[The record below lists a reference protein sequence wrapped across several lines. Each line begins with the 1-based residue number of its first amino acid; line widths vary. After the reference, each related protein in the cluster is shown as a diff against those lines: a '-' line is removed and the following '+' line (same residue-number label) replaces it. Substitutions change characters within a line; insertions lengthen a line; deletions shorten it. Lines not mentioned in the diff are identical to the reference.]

1 MGKRVLFSV
10 IRTSGLEFA
19 WWNKY
24 NLPSEGQE
32 EDSPQETVN
41 IFVSYYVHLTCFTV
55 ETVTSSIYLVR
66 WSQIM
71 YMYYFLG
78 YQLDDDPSLRTEK
91 EKEHRAN
98 NTFLLA
104 LDGDVDFQPD
114 AIIKVCRCHN
124 EIMLPSCRLST
135 WWRETPRLVQP
146 VVESTQLVAGIELLI
161 ILQT

>member
-1 MGKRVLFSV
+1 MSLHTEVRRLHIILGDKVLFSV
-10 IRTSGLEFA
+10 VRTSGLELA
-19 WWNKY
+19 GWNKHY
-24 NLPSEGQE
+24 LPSEGQE

-41 IFVSYYVHLTCFTV
+41 IFFSYYVHLTCFTV

-135 WWRETPRLVQP
+135 
-146 VVESTQLVAGIELLI
+146 
-161 ILQT
+161 